1 MTQPGPPE
9 EESVAPESVADDA
22 YPVKRTLDHI
32 AQTHCSEEGD
42 ADEHVHKAP
51 RLHGTHIRSTSDGPV
66 RQSVTTTSAGADAS
80 TPTNEAGDFTAQLAA
95 LLEKFQSQAKSAAVR
110 NALEA
115 IGANNWVRSDCSMGL
130 RQETFT
136 EEICCEGGS
145 AVCCSRCYALDVRA
159 SPPGLTLGHTV
170 QQLLARN
177 RDLEIQLK
185 AYKMAQPS
193 ILFGES
199 EGGRWC
205 AAGRSSCWFPAMR
218 TLGDV
223 RFDYSVVSLP
233 CLRACAF
240 ARLWARACFGVC
252 LRTYQSL
259 LLLFGDGWSS
269 LADR

>member
-1 MTQPGPPE
+1 M
-9 EESVAPESVADDA
+9 
-22 YPVKRTLDHI
+22 
-32 AQTHCSEEGD
+32 
-42 ADEHVHKAP
+42 
-51 RLHGTHIRSTSDGPV
+51 
-66 RQSVTTTSAGADAS
+66 TTTSASADAS
-80 TPTNEAGDFTAQLAA
+80 TATDDPGDFTAQLAV
-95 LLEKFQSQAKSAAVR
+95 LLQKFERQAESAAVR
-110 NALEA
+110 RTLAA
-115 IGANNWVRSDCSMGL
+115 IGASEWVCSDCSENL
-130 RQETFT
+130 RTFT
-136 EEICCEGGS
+136 EEICDDGGS
-145 AVCCSRCYALDVRA
+145 AVSCSRCYALDVRA

-193 ILFGES
+193 ILFGQS

-240 ARLWARACFGVC
+240 ARLWARACFGAC